1 MAWTYVWSVN
11 DLKNWQLILNPTE
24 DSLKKSQQFTQNQF
38 AVSSNTAAI
47 QSVIRCDNGEISLD
61 GKAALT
67 KVSSTVPGNTRI
79 TVPDL
84 RLTAKGNLNQKINF
98 TLQ

>member
-1 MAWTYVWSVN
+1 MAWDYIWSVN

-24 DSLKKSQQFTQNQF
+24 DSLKKSQQFTRDQF
-38 AVSSNTAAI
+38 AVSSHTAAI

-61 GKAALT
+61 GKAALSQ
-67 KVSSTVPGNTRI
+67 VSCTVPGNTRI

-84 RLTAKGNLNQKINF
+84 MLTAKGKLNQKINF
-98 TLQ
+98 NLQ